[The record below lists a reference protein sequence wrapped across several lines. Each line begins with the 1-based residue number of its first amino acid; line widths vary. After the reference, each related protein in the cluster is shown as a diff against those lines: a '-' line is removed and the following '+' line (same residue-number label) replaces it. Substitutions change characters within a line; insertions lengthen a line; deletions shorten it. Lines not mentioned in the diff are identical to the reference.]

1 MIDPF
6 PKWSL
11 DYYLAEKQAVFE
23 QIDTYLKTPPKRM
36 LDIGAGYGYIPELFQ
51 KKYGT
56 EIFFLEGDFE
66 STSDRERK
74 GKYGE
79 VKDFKFYVGVK
90 ELKEYW
96 DSRDIKY
103 TFVDANNISL
113 EDGIKFDLVTSFLSC
128 GYHYPANTYKDL
140 IAKHTDVNSVVIMD
154 IRAKTL
160 KEQSK
165 DFDVIETL
173 NTTSKHQRTH
183 FSFHQG

>member
-11 DYYLAEKQAVFE
+11 DYYIAEKQAVFK
-23 QIDTYLKTPPKRM
+23 QVDQYLKSPPKRI
-36 LDIGAGYGYIPELFQ
+36 LDIGAGYGYISELFQ

-79 VKDFKFYVGVK
+79 VEDFKFYVGVTK
-90 ELKEYW
+90 LKEYW
-96 DSRDIKY
+96 DSRDIDY
-103 TFVDANNISL
+103 TFVDANNITL
-113 EDGIKFDLVTSFLSC
+113 DTDIKFDLVTSFLSC

-140 IAKHTDVNSVVIMD
+140 ITKHTDINSVVIMD

-160 KEQSK
+160 NKQSK
-165 DFDVIETL
+165 DFDIVATL

>member
-11 DYYLAEKQAVFE
+11 DCYVAAKQEVFD
-23 QIDTYLKTPPKRM
+23 QIDQYLKTPPKSI

-56 EIFFLEGDFE
+56 EIFFLEGDSE
-66 STSDRERK
+66 STNDRQRK

-79 VKDFKFYVGVK
+79 VNDFRFYLGVN

-96 DSRDIKY
+96 NGRDIKY

-113 EDGIKFDLVTSFLSC
+113 DSNIKFDLVTSFLSC

-140 IAKHTDVNSVVIMD
+140 IINHTDNSSVVIMD
-154 IRAKTL
+154 IRSKSL
-160 KEQSK
+160 KYQSK
-165 DFDVIETL
+165 DFDVISVLSTA
-173 NTTSKHQRTH
+173 SKHQRIH
-183 FSFHQG
+183 FSFRQG